1 MKLTIAGKNIVKEED
16 FKVLTSEFVKDYDVS
31 SISGKKIDDDS
42 ETESQSQSVL
52 CDKSSESFKQKLFFR
67 P

>member
-1 MKLTIAGKNIVKEED
+1 MIPHPHGKNIVKEED